1 MVDYFPF
8 QSNARPISCDRV
20 KPPLKQMHNSQ
31 FPFNEIKVQHANETQ
46 EHRCE
51 LHEKPRGG
59 LSGLRWRSRRMMEYV
74 LLPSNWSKDRYQK

>member
-51 LHEKPRGG
+51 
-59 LSGLRWRSRRMMEYV
+59 
-74 LLPSNWSKDRYQK
+74 